1 MEIGDIIEIEEKGKK
16 AYLQYVKEAK
26 NETLLEKMRVFYEIY
41 DNRPHDVKSVI
52 KDDFFFLDF
61 PYRYGIK
68 EKGVNLVGNIPLPDN
83 FQLPKQFR
91 TENVFGSGW
100 RIVNDGGGSKVV
112 EELNDEQ
119 KKLSP
124 YGMWNIPEIFENLK
138 NGWRLE
144 NWI

>member
-1 MEIGDIIEIEEKGKK
+1 MTIGDIIELEEDGGKV
-16 AYLQYVKEAK
+16 YLQYVKEAK
-26 NETLLEKMRVFYEIY
+26 NETLLEKMRVFYRVYDKRPIDIY
-41 DNRPHDVKSVI
+41 SII
-52 KDDFFFLDF
+52 KGDFFFLDF
-61 PYRYGIK
+61 PYRHGIN
-68 EKGVNLVGNIPLPDN
+68 EKGVNLIGNIPLSHD
-83 FQLPKQFR
+83 FTIPKRFR

-100 RIVNDGGGSKVV
+100 RIINEGGGSEVV

>member
-1 MEIGDIIEIEEKGKK
+1 MIIGDIIEIEEENKK
-16 AYLQYVKEAK
+16 VYLQYVKEAK
-26 NETLLEKMRVFYEIY
+26 NETLLEKMRVFYKVY
-41 DNRPHDVKSVI
+41 DNRPIDIDSII

-68 EKGVNLVGNIPLPDN
+68 EKGVNLIGNIPLPHG
-83 FQLPKQFR
+83 FMIPKQFR

-100 RIVNDGGGSKVV
+100 RIMNEDAKSEVI

>member
-1 MEIGDIIEIEEKGKK
+1 MTIGDIIELEEDGKK
-16 AYLQYVKEAK
+16 VYLQYVKEAE
-26 NETLLEKMRVFYEIY
+26 NETLLEKVRVFYRVFDERPIDIY
-41 DNRPHDVKSVI
+41 SII
-52 KDDFFFLDF
+52 KEDFFFLDF

-68 EKGVNLVGNIPLPDN
+68 EKGVNLIGNIPLSRD
-83 FQLPKQFR
+83 FTIPKRFR

-100 RIVNDGGGSKVV
+100 RIINEGDRSEVV
-112 EELNDEQ
+112 EGLNDEQ

-124 YGMWNIPEIFENLK
+124 YGMWSIPVIFENLK

>member
-1 MEIGDIIEIEEKGKK
+1 MIIGDIIEVEENGKR

-26 NETLLEKMRVFYEIY
+26 NETLLERMRIFYDVY
-41 DNRPHDVKSVI
+41 DTRPENIESVI

-68 EKGVNLVGNIPLPDN
+68 EEGVTLVGNVS
-83 FQLPKQFR
+83 LPKDFVFPEFFR
-91 TENVFGSGW
+91 TENMFGGGW
-100 RIVNDGGGSKVV
+100 RIMKAGGGSEVV
-112 EELNDEQ
+112 KELTEEQ
-119 KKLSP
+119 KKFSP
-124 YGMWNIPEIFENLK
+124 YGNWNIPEIFENLT

>member
-1 MEIGDIIEIEEKGKK
+1 MKIGDIIEIEEEGKK
-16 AYLQYVKEAK
+16 VYLQYIKESK
-26 NETLLEKMRVFYEIY
+26 DKTLLEKVRVFYKVY
-41 DNRPHDVKSVI
+41 DKRPKDIASVI
-52 KDDFFFLDF
+52 EDDFFFLDF

-68 EKGVNLVGNIPLPDN
+68 DKGVNLVGNVSLPND
-83 FQLPKQFR
+83 FKTPKEFR
-91 TENVFGSGW
+91 TENLFGSGW
-100 RIVNDGGGSKVV
+100 RIINEDGGSYVV
-112 EELNDEQ
+112 EELNDVQ

>member
-1 MEIGDIIEIEEKGKK
+1 MTIGDIIELEEEGEKV
-16 AYLQYVKEAK
+16 YLQYVKEAK
-26 NETLLEKMRVFYEIY
+26 NETLLEKVRVFYRVYDERPIDIY
-41 DNRPHDVKSVI
+41 SII

-68 EKGVNLVGNIPLPDN
+68 EKGVDLIGNIPLSRD
-83 FQLPKQFR
+83 FTIPKRFR
-91 TENVFGSGW
+91 TENLIGSGW
-100 RIVNDGGGSKVV
+100 RIINEGDKSEVV

-124 YGMWNIPEIFENLK
+124 YGMWSIPVIFENLK

-144 NWI
+144 NWR